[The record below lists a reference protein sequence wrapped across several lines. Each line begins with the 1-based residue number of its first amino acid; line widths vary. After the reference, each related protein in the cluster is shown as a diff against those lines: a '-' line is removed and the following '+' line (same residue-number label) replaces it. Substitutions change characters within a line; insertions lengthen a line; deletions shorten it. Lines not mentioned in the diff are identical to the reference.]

1 MNGAEFD
8 VYTYS
13 EIAKILKRRRNK
25 NMWAKL
31 ILALSKYGK
40 KAIEVAWKYKKQI
53 IEWSL
58 TIAEAIDF
66 VLRHLPH

>member
-1 MNGAEFD
+1 MIDIEFD

-13 EIAKILKRRRNK
+13 KLTKILKERRNK
-25 NMWAKL
+25 KMWAKL

-40 KAIEVAWKYKKQI
+40 KAVEIAWKYKKQI
-53 IEWSL
+53 IEWGL
-58 TIAEAIDF
+58 TIAEEIDF